1 MGLITKILIGPLA
14 SFFMLMI
21 YAVIMSTFLGFAWIK
36 ENKVLTTEYVV
47 ILSGY
52 YTLCLLGHTF
62 RNRKKDVA

>member
-52 YTLCLLGHTF
+52 YSVLAAASLYSK
-62 RNRKKDVA
+62 RRM